1 MKVVQINATCGKG
14 STGKIVLSI
23 SKLLTEQN
31 IENYILFHRLSEE
44 LNPGYSLSDS
54 SEGLSPKGN
63 EKPGYI
69 GGSAKQKQVKKK
81 KN

>member
-1 MKVVQINATCGKG
+1 MSVSLI
-14 STGKIVLSI
+14 SSKISMFHNL
-23 SKLLTEQN
+23 N
-31 IENYILFHRLSEE
+31 IENYILFHRLTEE

-54 SEGLSPKGN
+54 SEGLSQKGN

-81 KN
+81 KIKR

>member
-1 MKVVQINATCGKG
+1 
-14 STGKIVLSI
+14 
-23 SKLLTEQN
+23 LTEKKYIYIYNLN
-31 IENYILFHRLSEE
+31 IENYILFHRLTEE

-54 SEGLSPKGN
+54 SEGLSQKGN

>member
-1 MKVVQINATCGKG
+1 
-14 STGKIVLSI
+14 
-23 SKLLTEQN
+23 LTEKKNIYIYNLN
-31 IENYILFHRLSEE
+31 IENYILFHRLTEE

-54 SEGLSPKGN
+54 SEGLSQKGN

-81 KN
+81 KIKR